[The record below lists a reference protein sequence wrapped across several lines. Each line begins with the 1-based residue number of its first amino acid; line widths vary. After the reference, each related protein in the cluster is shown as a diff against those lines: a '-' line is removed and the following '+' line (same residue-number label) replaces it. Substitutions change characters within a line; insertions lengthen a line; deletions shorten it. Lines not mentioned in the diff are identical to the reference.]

1 MKYYILTSITL
12 IALSLMLT
20 VGCDSITAP
29 GIGDPPYNLNIN
41 IIAEDQVEISWQYA
55 KAVDDTIHFEISRRV
70 GEENWDNSYHL
81 IENEQRWFVDNIQ
94 TNSHD
99 VYAYRVRAISIVTDE
114 TTPFSETVA
123 YFSDL
128 TIPTELS
135 ITQINQDEV
144 QVSWED
150 NANGEDG
157 YYVDKKVGEADWE
170 KRYKKLPSNSV
181 DFIDPVDL
189 FETVYY
195 RVYAYTGTS
204 HTAYSDTASMTPTL
218 AAPSNLT
225 LQKPDLNKIRLNW
238 QDNSEGEEGFAIDK
252 KVGKQDWTIE
262 YAIVDSNT
270 TTWLD
275 NITEHCGTFSYRVR
289 AFSGEFYSAY
299 SNEAQTNVRLE
310 VIGSHNTPG
319 IASDIFVSGWHAYIA
334 DFYDGLS
341 IINSMNPS
349 NPSQTGSLDIIDRT
363 IAVFVQDNFAYVA
376 SHGGMHDP
384 GALTIIDIAN
394 PSAPAIMGTTNTI
407 DIPKDIFIYGDYAYV
422 ADSESGLSIMYV
434 ATSVPSYITTISS
447 GGNARNVFVHQ
458 EKAYVA
464 NGLDGVVVINVFD
477 PHNPVFE
484 EQYSTSGLSNDV
496 YVKDNHLFVADGE
509 KGLKIIN
516 LTSRNSQYVQTEG
529 FAYGVQVDND
539 FAYVA
544 DLDHGLFVIDI
555 SDINNPYILGWY
567 EMDTEPTSLFNYG
580 SYAFVT
586 DAEGLKIIQIKP

>member
-1 MKYYILTSITL
+1 MKSYILIGILLTALGVML
-12 IALSLMLT
+12 I

-29 GIGDPPYNLNIN
+29 GIGDSPYNLSLNKIS
-41 IIAEDQVEISWQYA
+41 EDQLEISWQYA
-55 KAVDDTIHFEISRRV
+55 KTVDDTIHFEISRRV
-70 GEENWDNSYHL
+70 GEENWDNSYYL
-81 IENEQRWFVDNIQ
+81 IENEQQWFIDNIQ
-94 TNSHD
+94 TDTHD
-99 VYAYRVRAISIVTDE
+99 VYAYRVRATSIVTDE

-123 YFSDL
+123 YFSEQ
-128 TIPTELS
+128 TTPTDLS

-157 YYVDKKVGEADWE
+157 YYVDKKVGEAEWE
-170 KRYKKLPSNSV
+170 KRYKKLPSNS
-181 DFIDPVDL
+181 DNFIDPVDL
-189 FETVYY
+189 FETIHY
-195 RVYAYTGTS
+195 RVYAYAGVS
-204 HTAYSDTASMTPTL
+204 QSAYSDTTSMTPTL
-218 AAPSNLT
+218 TAPSDLT
-225 LQKPDLNKIRLNW
+225 LQKPDPNKIRLNW

-252 KVGKQDWTIE
+252 KVGKQDWIIE
-262 YAIVDSNT
+262 YALVDSNS

-275 NITEHCGTFSYRVR
+275 NITEHCGTFTYRVR
-289 AFSGEFYSAY
+289 AFYGEFYSAY

-310 VIGSHNTPG
+310 VIGSHTTPG
-319 IASDIFVSGWHAYIA
+319 VASDIFVANWHAYIA
-334 DFYDGLS
+334 DYYDGLS
-341 IINSMNPS
+341 VINSMNPS
-349 NPSQTGSLDIIDRT
+349 NPSQTGSLDIVDRT

-376 SHGGMHDP
+376 SHGGMNNP
-384 GALTIIDIAN
+384 GALSIVDITN
-394 PSAPAIMGTTNTI
+394 PSDPVIMGTTNTI
-407 DIPKDIFIYGDYAYV
+407 DIPKDIHIYGDYAYV

-434 ATSVPSYITTISS
+434 ATSVPSYITTIGS

-464 NGLDGVVVINVFD
+464 NGLDGVGVIDIYD
-477 PHNPVFE
+477 PDNPVFV
-484 EQYSTSGLSNDV
+484 EQFSSSGLSNDV

-509 KGLKIIN
+509 QGLKIIN
-516 LTSRNSQYVQTEG
+516 LTTRNTQYVQTDG
-529 FAYGVQVDND
+529 FAYDVHVDDD

-580 SYAFVT
+580 SYAFLT